1 MSNHFFLNVKT
12 MFQKYLRSI
21 NSVGGIFLCFNLL
34 ACSSIAPIPTSSST
48 SSGGATINI
57 PGGSVNIPGGIS
69 IPTGSSTTSSD
80 RSASGGPVGNGEGPS
95 LEELDSNLENS
106 LDDFDSRVSGS
117 GGESGI
123 DVLDPMGGR
132 TLAADS
138 DQPMYEELEEN
149 GNPVAARADQGA
161 GEAKSSGDL
170 ESMPSKNQN
179 SGNATTIPIPDDIG
193 EGQGDDIVE
202 RQIREAASRETDP
215 ILREKLWEEYRRA
228 KG

>member
-1 MSNHFFLNVKT
+1 MSNHFFLNFKT

-80 RSASGGPVGNGEGPS
+80 RSASGGPVGNGEEPS

-106 LDDFDSRVSGS
+106 LDDFDSRVSLPRRSFPYLSFDNVITLPFPNIVRNRYSCSVAGILIF
-117 GGESGI
+117 GGH
-123 DVLDPMGGR
+123 
-132 TLAADS
+132 
-138 DQPMYEELEEN
+138 
-149 GNPVAARADQGA
+149 
-161 GEAKSSGDL
+161 
-170 ESMPSKNQN
+170 
-179 SGNATTIPIPDDIG
+179 
-193 EGQGDDIVE
+193 
-202 RQIREAASRETDP
+202 
-215 ILREKLWEEYRRA
+215 
-228 KG
+228 

>member
-1 MSNHFFLNVKT
+1 MNKPFLNFKT
-12 MFQKYLRSI
+12 MFQKFLRSI
-21 NSVGGIFLCFNLL
+21 NSAVGIFLCFNLL
-34 ACSSIAPIPTSSST
+34 ACSSVVPIPTSSNS

-57 PGGSVNIPGGIS
+57 PGGSVSIPGGVS
-69 IPTGSSTTSSD
+69 IPTGSSTTNSD
-80 RSASGGPVGNGEGPS
+80 RSASGGPIDNGGGPS
-95 LEELDSNLENS
+95 LEELDSNFENS
-106 LDDFDSRVSGS
+106 LDDFDSRVGS
-117 GGESGI
+117 SAGDSGI

-138 DQPMYEELEEN
+138 DQPLYEELEEN

-161 GEAKSSGDL
+161 SETKSSGDV
-170 ESMPSKNQN
+170 ESMSSRSKD